1 MTRWLDD
8 REQQVWRSFLTAS
21 SRLDVHLARRMQAE
35 ADLSMADFGVLVQL
49 SEADGGRLRAFELGR
64 ALDWEKS
71 RLSHHLT
78 RMEKRG
84 LVRRE
89 DCGSDRRGAF
99 VLVTDAGRA
108 AIEAAAPAH
117 VEAVR
122 AAVFDVLTSEQV
134 DQLGEACAAVLAGL
148 DDDPSCGPPAC

>member
-8 REQQVWRSFLTAS
+8 REQKVWRSFLTAS
-21 SRLDVHLARRMQAE
+21 ARLDAHLARRMQAE
-35 ADLSMADFGVLVQL
+35 ADLSMADFTVLVQL
-49 SEADGGRLRAFELGR
+49 SEVDGGRVRAFQLGR
-64 ALDWEKS
+64 HLQWEKS

-99 VLVTDAGRA
+99 VVITGAGRT

-122 AAVFDVLTSEQV
+122 AAVFDVLTDEQV
-134 DQLGEACAAVLAGL
+134 DGLGEACDAVLAHL
-148 DDDPSCGPPAC
+148 DDEPSCDESC